1 MTVLLVLVGLFLFLR
16 SRDDGGND
24 PGPEPAPSPGQTFNS
39 DTIEN
44 VDGMDV
50 TENFSPDVRR
60 YAETVKSY
68 ADTWGVPPELVLAT
82 LQAESNGDPN
92 ATNDAGEVGLMQLRP
107 IAVQDVIEQ
116 TALTR
121 AGALQARTAGNVQQN
136 IQFGTAFLWLQS
148 ERWRQAGDLSYFDVL
163 RSYVCG
169 YQGAREDPNC
179 ARETATERMEVAG
192 WV

>member
-1 MTVLLVLVGLFLFLR
+1 MIFLLVLVGLFLFLR
-16 SRDDGGND
+16 NQGGSD
-24 PGPEPAPSPGQTFNS
+24 TEPEPEPGPTPGQTFNA
-39 DTIEN
+39 DKIEN
-44 VDGMDV
+44 VDGVDV
-50 TENFSPDVRR
+50 TENFSSDVRR

-68 ADTWGVPPELVLAT
+68 ADVWGVPPELILAT
-82 LQAESNGDPN
+82 LQAESSGDPN

-121 AGALQARTAGNVQQN
+121 AGALQARTRGNVQEN

-148 ERWRQAGDLSYFDVL
+148 ERFRQAGDMSWYDVM

-169 YQGAREDPNC
+169 YQGAREDPTC
-179 ARETATERMEVAG
+179 ARSTATERMEVAG
-192 WV
+192 WL